1 MSIQEIQEE
10 IIADFELFD
19 NWDDKYAY
27 IIELGKKLPP
37 LADNYKVEENKVRG
51 CQSNVWLHASLD
63 DKQVRFEA
71 DSDAVIVKG
80 LVSLLI
86 KVLSGHPPEEISQ
99 AELFFLEKIGLQQHL
114 SMTRSNGLASMVKQ
128 MKHYAIALQGVK
140 APGPKG
146 E

>member
-10 IIADFELFD
+10 IISDFELFD

-27 IIELGKKLPP
+27 IIELGKKLPA
-37 LADNYKVEENKVRG
+37 LAENHKTEENKVRG

-71 DSDAVIVKG
+71 DSDAI
-80 LVSLLI
+80 
-86 KVLSGHPPEEISQ
+86 
-99 AELFFLEKIGLQQHL
+99 LEKIGLQQHL

-128 MKHYAIALQGVK
+128 MKHYAIALQGVR
-140 APGPKG
+140 
-146 E
+146 